1 MHRLRLD
8 EGHGAG
14 SELIVHYAGVHRANS
29 DVPGMRGDMKMVAE
43 SLAETSEILGK
54 DLAELL
60 TKYTGLYDANER
72 AVAES

>member
-1 MHRLRLD
+1 
-8 EGHGAG
+8 
-14 SELIVHYAGVHRANS
+14 
-29 DVPGMRGDMKMVAE
+29 MRGDMKMVAE